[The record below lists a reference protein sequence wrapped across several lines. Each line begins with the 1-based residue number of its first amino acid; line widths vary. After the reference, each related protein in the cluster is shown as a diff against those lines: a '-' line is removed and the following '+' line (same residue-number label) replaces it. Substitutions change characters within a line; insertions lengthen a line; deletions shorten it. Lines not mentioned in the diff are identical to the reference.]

1 MIEIYP
7 EELNKIVAQMS
18 AVKNMKFNIEDNV
31 LYWVEVIDVLDYIEK
46 YKYKYKYKLEVY
58 VF

>member
-7 EELNKIVAQMS
+7 EELNKTVAQMS
-18 AVKNMKFNIEDNV
+18 AVKNMKFKFNIEDNV

-46 YKYKYKYKLEVY
+46 YKLEVY

>member
-1 MIEIYP
+1 
-7 EELNKIVAQMS
+7 MS
-18 AVKNMKFNIEDNV
+18 TVKNMKFKFHIEDNV

-46 YKYKYKYKLEVY
+46 YKYKLEVY

>member
-7 EELNKIVAQMS
+7 EELNKTVAQMS
-18 AVKNMKFNIEDNV
+18 AVKKFNIEDNV

-46 YKYKYKYKLEVY
+46 YKYKLEVY

>member
-1 MIEIYP
+1 MIKIYP

-18 AVKNMKFNIEDNV
+18 TVKNMKFKFHIEDNV
-31 LYWVEVIDVLDYIEK
+31 LYWVEVIDVLNYIE
-46 YKYKYKYKLEVY
+46 KYKYKLEVY

>member
-1 MIEIYP
+1 MIKIYP

-18 AVKNMKFNIEDNV
+18 TVKNMKFKFNIEDNV

-46 YKYKYKYKLEVY
+46 YKYKLEVY